1 MFEKFTKVLGLKSSS
16 QPNPQHD
23 LHLATAALMVYVS
36 QADGEFS
43 ADERAALTACLQD
56 QFGLATDA
64 VEQIIT
70 DAEAQQRDSTCLYKF
85 TRAVTT
91 EMDQQGRQDIVR
103 MLWRVALADNHIDNF
118 EANML
123 AKVAGLLGVTTRD
136 RVLLKQEVE
145 ASLSGQ
151 E

>member
-1 MFEKFTKVLGLKSSS
+1 MFEKFTKVLGLKPVV
-16 QPNPQHD
+16 QPDPQYD

-43 ADERAALTACLQD
+43 EDERAALVACLKG
-56 QFGLATDA
+56 QFGLDTDGVA
-64 VEQIIT
+64 KIIA
-70 DAEAQQRDSTCLYKF
+70 DAEAQQQDSTCLYKF
-85 TRAVTT
+85 TRAVTA

-103 MLWRVALADNHIDNF
+103 MLWRVALADNQIDNF

-123 AKVAGLLGVTTRD
+123 AKVAGLLGVSTRD

-145 ASLSGQ
+145 AGAGSNQ
-151 E
+151 